1 MLGDNK
7 AQQRNPHALR
17 QDDSETT
24 KTTQMQIK
32 QSEDLENEIRVM
44 NRGSLRDSAPTT
56 THGPG
61 CSSSPNLLCMIRYKR
76 IRSLLRRR

>member
-1 MLGDNK
+1 MPGDNK

-17 QDDSETT
+17 QDDPETT

-44 NRGSLRDSAPTT
+44 NRRSLRD
-56 THGPG
+56 
-61 CSSSPNLLCMIRYKR
+61 
-76 IRSLLRRR
+76 